1 MPLRLYAVLT
11 LEASQ
16 KSSEEFQIYISYS
29 SETFKKLKR
38 KRISCAAWIQFAI
51 KRSTLYVGTSLDS
64 EADRRPH
71 HLLHQ
76 YFQNPWLRQGWHWKP
91 WAQEVFIPRDDASRT
106 PARSCRKKTKKKR
119 MGGRRP
125 FWHSDMLAIHCKS
138 LSSKCVFLIFWK
150 NMWLTHSMMLN
161 RLSGSFRYNGFTS
174 CVFHSFFLLHSIS
187 VIVTC
192 CNFDFLLFTR
202 HLK

>member
-51 KRSTLYVGTSLDS
+51 KTSTLYVGTSLDS

-76 YFQNPWLRQGWHWKP
+76 YFQNPLVEARVALETMG
-91 WAQEVFIPRDDASRT
+91 PRSFH
-106 PARSCRKKTKKKR
+106 TK
-119 MGGRRP
+119 GRC
-125 FWHSDMLAIHCKS
+125 F
-138 LSSKCVFLIFWK
+138 
-150 NMWLTHSMMLN
+150 
-161 RLSGSFRYNGFTS
+161 
-174 CVFHSFFLLHSIS
+174 
-187 VIVTC
+187 
-192 CNFDFLLFTR
+192 
-202 HLK
+202 